1 MGYNWEE
8 DLQLLQDLVAI
19 PGLSGDESAIAAFVI
34 DYVKKNS
41 SAWKTKPRI
50 YSGGGY
56 QDAIILVFGSP
67 KTAMYTHMDT
77 IGFHVSYDNKLVK
90 SGGPKAIDGLQLVGI
105 DVKGPVAC
113 ELMVIEEPDGNY
125 HFQGVT
131 SRKIERGT
139 ALTFKP
145 NFRKTKT
152 YIQSPY
158 LDNRLGVW
166 VALMTARNLTD
177 GAIVFSTYEEHGGG
191 SVGFLGKK
199 LYEDYQVRQALI
211 CDITWKTE
219 GVKHGKGVAI
229 SMRDSGIPRR
239 SYLNKVIDHA
249 LRSKVP
255 FQLEVESAG
264 GSDGQALQR
273 SSYPID
279 WVFVGAPEDN
289 VHTPDEKVHLADIDS
304 MLRMYTWLMLE
315 MNK

>member
-1 MGYNWEE
+1 MDYNWQE
-8 DLQLLQDLVAI
+8 DLKLLEELIAVQ
-19 PGLSGDESAIAAFVI
+19 GLSGDESAIGAFVI
-34 DYVKKNS
+34 DYVKKHS
-41 SAWKTKPRI
+41 SGWKAKPRI

-67 KTAMYTHMDT
+67 KTAMYAHMDT
-77 IGFHVSYDNKLVK
+77 IGFHVAYDNKLVK
-90 SGGPKAIDGLQLVGI
+90 SGGPKAIDGIQLCGK
-105 DVKGPVAC
+105 DSKGEVSC
-113 ELMVIEEPDGNY
+113 ELMVIEEPNGCT
-125 HFQGVT
+125 HFQGVAA
-131 SRKIERGT
+131 REIDRGT
-139 ALTFKP
+139 CMSFAP
-145 NFRKTKT
+145 NFRRSKNF
-152 YIQSPY
+152 IQSPY

-166 VALMTARNLTD
+166 VALMTARHITD

-191 SVGFLGKK
+191 TVGFLGKK
-199 LYEDYQVRQALI
+199 LYEDYQVRQALV
-211 CDITWKTE
+211 CDITWITE

-239 SYLNKVIDHA
+239 SYVNKVIDQA
-249 LRSKVP
+249 TKSKVP
-255 FQLEVESAG
+255 FQLEVENAG

-279 WVFVGAPEDN
+279 WIFIGAPEDN